1 MKRSL
6 ISHKVL
12 GRHNPRGGVSGI
24 KIFEEEVNFVA
35 KLCEGTRT
43 DHDYAGHLYLINW
56 CPSICQEMQRA
67 VLGTGGKD
75 SFPDSV
81 LSSHDKY

>member
-1 MKRSL
+1 MERSL

-12 GRHNPRGGVSGI
+12 GRTNTGGVSGI

-43 DHDYAGHLYLINW
+43 DHDCAGHLYLINFVSRRLSRNAASGLLSSD
-56 CPSICQEMQRA
+56 P
-67 VLGTGGKD
+67 
-75 SFPDSV
+75 FPDSV